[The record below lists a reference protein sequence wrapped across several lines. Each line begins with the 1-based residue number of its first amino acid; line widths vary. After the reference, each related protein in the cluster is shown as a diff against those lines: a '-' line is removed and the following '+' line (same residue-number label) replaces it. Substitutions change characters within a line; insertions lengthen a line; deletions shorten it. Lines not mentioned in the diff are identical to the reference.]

1 MPLHNQLTDLP
12 TLQKMQSLQI
22 WSRKVS
28 LKVLYS
34 LASASV
40 SALIPPAL
48 SLSHCTL
55 FHNSPCFF
63 PLLWAFSPLLF
74 SILLFLRIQKKKKKK
89 SHSVVSLFYSTNPSS
104 KSASSITPTLR
115 QPSKMS
121 CHVPTCRI
129 EPDHPQASKC
139 IYLYVFFELL
149 FLQEEPHKHSTTCY
163 HSITCSTFISTGGP
177 W

>member
-12 TLQKMQSLQI
+12 PLQKMQSLQI

-74 SILLFLRIQKKKKKK
+74 SLLLFLRIQKKKKIPF
-89 SHSVVSLFYSTNPSS
+89 SSIPLLFYKPLFKICFINNTNIKAALKDILPCPRLPDWAWSSSS
-104 KSASSITPTLR
+104 KQVYLSLRIFRIT
-115 QPSKMS
+115 
-121 CHVPTCRI
+121 V
-129 EPDHPQASKC
+129 
-139 IYLYVFFELL
+139 
-149 FLQEEPHKHSTTCY
+149 
-163 HSITCSTFISTGGP
+163 STGRAT
-177 W
+177 